1 MSTQES
7 ALQPAIAPETPVV
20 APPAAPPAPAAP
32 AIPETRRDT
41 IARAVAESKQN
52 PREVRPNPRP
62 RFVDGKF
69 APVEAAPVAPAFPTA
84 ETQAPKPPSMP
95 KSLRLELQPHWEK
108 TPAELQAAI
117 NQREA
122 DYERGVQPLKEKA
135 KLADEISNE
144 FKPYEHMLRAEGGT
158 PQLAIRELLKT
169 AAIFRSG
176 NPGLKVQAVAQIM
189 QQFGIPLEHLQ
200 QVFSGTAPIQPAPAR
215 DPQISQLTQQVE
227 QLTQAQQ
234 RREEMRAQSVV
245 REFAAK
251 PEHKHFDAVSGHIIQ
266 LLAAPQL
273 MGATDDMSE
282 SEKLKL
288 AYDTAIRL
296 DPAVHQ
302 MVLAE
307 QQSRDQA
314 QNRVA
319 QAKSAAVQIKGAPTA
334 APGSKPDPKNRRE
347 IIKNAMHANR

>member
-7 ALQPAIAPETPVV
+7 ALPIGTPSEPPIVPV
-20 APPAAPPAPAAP
+20 AEPQAPAAP

-41 IARAVAESKQN
+41 IARAVAEAKQQP
-52 PREVRPNPRP
+52 PRDRNAPRP

-69 APVEAAPVAPAFPTA
+69 APVEVAPAFPTA

-135 KLADEISNE
+135 RMADEFSNLW
-144 FKPYEHMLRAEGGT
+144 KPYEHILRTENV
-158 PQLAIRELLKT
+158 T
-169 AAIFRSG
+169 AAQATANLAASAALLRQGSPSEKAQFTAQMIRQFNVPVEEIQEFLSG
-176 NPGLKVQAVAQIM
+176 A
-189 QQFGIPLEHLQ
+189 
-200 QVFSGTAPIQPAPAR
+200 APIQQAR

-234 RREEMRAQSVV
+234 KREEMRAQSVV
-245 REFAAK
+245 REFAAN
-251 PEHKHFDAVSGHIIQ
+251 PEHKHFDAVSDRMSQ
-266 LLAAPQL
+266 LLAAPHL
-273 MGATDDMSE
+273 MGATEEMSE

-296 DPAVHQ
+296 DPTVHQ
-302 MVLAE
+302 QVMSE
-307 QQSRDQA
+307 QQARTQA
-314 QNRVA
+314 QNRVT
-319 QAKSAAVQIKGAPTA
+319 QAKNAAVQIKGAPTA
-334 APGSKPDPKNRRE
+334 APGSKPNPKDRRE
-347 IIKNAMHANR
+347 IIRNAIHATR

>member
-1 MSTQES
+1 MSTQET
-7 ALQPAIAPETPVV
+7 ALQPAIAPEAPV
-20 APPAAPPAPAAP
+20 APAVEPQAPAAP
-32 AIPETRRDT
+32 STPETRREV
-41 IARAVAESKQN
+41 IARAMAQP
-52 PREVRPNPRP
+52 PREGRAPRP
-62 RFVDGKF
+62 RFEDGKF
-69 APVEAAPVAPAFPTA
+69 APAQPAPQTPAFPTT
-84 ETQAPKPPSMP
+84 ETQAPKPPAMP

-135 KLADEISNE
+135 RFADELQNE

-200 QVFSGTAPIQPAPAR
+200 QVFSGSVPIQPQAPR

-234 RREEMRAQSVV
+234 RREEMRAQSII
-245 REFAAK
+245 REFAAN
-251 PEHKHFDAVSGHIIQ
+251 PEHKHFDAVSERMSQ
-266 LLAAPQL
+266 LLAAPHL
-273 MGATDDMSE
+273 MGATEEMSE

-296 DPAVHQ
+296 DPTVYQ
-302 MVLAE
+302 QVMSE
-307 QQSRDQA
+307 QQTRAQA

-319 QAKSAAVQIKGAPTA
+319 QAKNAAVQIKGAPTA

-347 IIKNAMHANR
+347 IIKNAIHATR